1 MVDGAPKAAF
11 ILFVDGESRQGG
23 EAMGR
28 EVGVLLEADIPAFLV
43 ELGRTVAGSGKDF
56 DAWHR
61 DDPQGVERLA
71 APYLG

>member
-28 EVGVLLEADIPAFLV
+28 EAGAMLEEEIPAFLV
-43 ELGRTVAGSGKDF
+43 ELGRTVAASGMDYA
-56 DAWHR
+56 AWNR
-61 DDPQGVERLA
+61 ANPGAVEALA
-71 APYLG
+71 LRYM